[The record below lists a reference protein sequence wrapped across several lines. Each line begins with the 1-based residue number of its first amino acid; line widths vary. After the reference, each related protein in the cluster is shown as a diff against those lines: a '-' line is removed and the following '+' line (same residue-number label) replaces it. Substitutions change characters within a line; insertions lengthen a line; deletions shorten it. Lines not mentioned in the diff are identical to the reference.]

1 MCDRPYKLCA
11 ANYKVNG
18 TSHDGRSLRARSLV
32 FMAAGYV
39 GPNLWSFLCVQSI
52 YGSSTGAR

>member
-18 TSHDGRSLRARSLV
+18 TSHDGRSLHVTA
-32 FMAAGYV
+32 MNYV
-39 GPNLWSFLCVQSI
+39 SMNTVCFFLSKKPF
-52 YGSSTGAR
+52 